1 MPITGL
7 TNMISESDNR
17 LPNPLKYP
25 GKYNRKN
32 KNGTL
37 KSRPEWVV
45 EEVRKW
51 IDFMKE
57 NEKYDQSYHSV
68 KTKVLVKWLKKTF
81 SQVSHNDIK
90 QLLYDLEKD
99 MDDTKSDN
107 NNEYPTTE
115 NPDSETDQ
123 DKSSSDSLTDEEGP
137 TVMPSSPDM
146 FEEGSGSD
154 MEMDTELSRDDKERL
169 IHGYVISMDK
179 NMLINEESLPEFV
192 RNSHSFKRK
201 KEEYILQF
209 VDSLFESLNSQE
221 VAVNYSQLPEFVKSN
236 PYIDK
241 KLDHHKKKQLSDWR
255 VMKSLNG
262 SLNKLQQNHSQEAYN
277 QRVQLVASV
286 ICPRYGVPQV
296 DETQSV
302 IAAAKALNRSF
313 LTGEQ
318 ENLSVKPHKKE

>member
-1 MPITGL
+1 
-7 TNMISESDNR
+7 
-17 LPNPLKYP
+17 
-25 GKYNRKN
+25 
-32 KNGTL
+32 
-37 KSRPEWVV
+37 
-45 EEVRKW
+45 
-51 IDFMKE
+51 MKA

-123 DKSSSDSLTDEEGP
+123 DKSSSDSLTNEEGP

-154 MEMDTELSRDDKERL
+154 MEMDTELSRYDKERL

-209 VDSLFESLNSQE
+209 VDSLH
-221 VAVNYSQLPEFVKSN
+221 
-236 PYIDK
+236 I
-241 KLDHHKKKQLSDWR
+241 
-255 VMKSLNG
+255 
-262 SLNKLQQNHSQEAYN
+262 
-277 QRVQLVASV
+277 
-286 ICPRYGVPQV
+286 
-296 DETQSV
+296 
-302 IAAAKALNRSF
+302 
-313 LTGEQ
+313 
-318 ENLSVKPHKKE
+318 